1 MVRSS
6 AKFLEWSKRIARFE
20 RSDIALAKF
29 CNDENV
35 AIHSFYY
42 WKKRITSNAS
52 LQRTHFDAK
61 KPLESSFESTQGTHT
76 RCTIHV
82 GSIKIECDLET
93 SHALGTVLAW
103 AASQSGSSM
112 FHPLIVQN

>member
-20 RSDIALAKF
+20 RTGISLAKF
-29 CNDENV
+29 CDDENV

-42 WKKRITSNAS
+42 WKKKITSNTS
-52 LQRTHFDAK
+52 LPRMPVDAK
-61 KPLESSFESTQGTHT
+61 KHREPSFDSTQGTHT

-82 GSIKIECDLET
+82 GSIKIECKAT
-93 SHALGTVLAW
+93 G
-103 AASQSGSSM
+103 Q
-112 FHPLIVQN
+112 